1 MTLLADAHV
10 DLLALATSADE
21 RSFAADA
28 VAFLASQAPR
38 RAPEVHEWGRGP
50 EHLTIFHEST
60 GDEERAEVEAAKT
73 WQATKWRAGFGW
85 ITGPVEHGGRG
96 LSQNFER
103 LFREIESQFAVAD
116 FSPIRIGLS
125 TVGPSLVVNGTD
137 AQVRDYAVPI
147 QRGAIVACQLF
158 SEPEAGSDLAGVRT
172 RAEKDGDVWHL
183 TGQKVWTSNAQFADV
198 GLALVRTDADTS
210 KHRGLSAFVV
220 PMHTDGVE
228 VRPLRQLT
236 GGASFCEVFLDRV
249 TVHDDLRVGAV
260 GDGWAVAVSTLAAER
275 TSTSDRSHGLT
286 ARGFALLLALADRQ
300 GQRSDLI
307 QRQRLADIAVRLRVA
322 AYHQQRMQSTPVEHR
337 KGPERALD
345 KLMLADNLRRIG
357 EAAAA
362 LLGPALAADTGD
374 WGTFGWGS
382 WILGATGYRIGGG
395 TDEILRTMIG
405 ERLLGLAREPS

>member
-1 MTLLADAHV
+1 
-10 DLLALATSADE
+10 
-21 RSFAADA
+21 
-28 VAFLASQAPR
+28 
-38 RAPEVHEWGRGP
+38 
-50 EHLTIFHEST
+50 
-60 GDEERAEVEAAKT
+60 
-73 WQATKWRAGFGW
+73 
-85 ITGPVEHGGRG
+85 
-96 LSQNFER
+96 
-103 LFREIESQFAVAD
+103 
-116 FSPIRIGLS
+116 
-125 TVGPSLVVNGTD
+125 
-137 AQVRDYAVPI
+137 
-147 QRGAIVACQLF
+147 
-158 SEPEAGSDLAGVRT
+158 
-172 RAEKDGDVWHL
+172 
-183 TGQKVWTSNAQFADV
+183 
-198 GLALVRTDADTS
+198 
-210 KHRGLSAFVV
+210 
-220 PMHTDGVE
+220 MHADGVE

-275 TSTSDRSHGLT
+275 TSTSDRSHGVT
-286 ARGFALLLALADRQ
+286 ARGFALLLALAGRQ
-300 GQRSDLI
+300 GQRSDVI
-307 QRQRLADIAVRLRVA
+307 QRQRLADIALRLRVA
-322 AYHQQRMQSTPVEHR
+322 AYHQQRMQSRPLEHR